1 MTATLTTPLDGVD
14 GVAAIRNWSVGY
26 VKRHPVAALT
36 TVGEQ
41 FVLGV
46 RTIQYFFYDLIT
58 GRFQWQ

>member
-1 MTATLTTPLDGVD
+1 MTAALTTPLD

-26 VKRHPVAALT
+26 LKHHPVASLT

-46 RTIQYFFYDLIT
+46 RTIQYFF
-58 GRFQWQ
+58 